1 MTQPSSSTPTP
12 STTSPPTPYDED
24 RATYTPQ
31 ALARLTLSAQAVDTA
46 SAAHALVATRN
57 DVDTGLG
64 GRVSEGVRVVAAAEG
79 VLVRA
84 VVYERERGASWEDI
98 GRYLGVDAGVAEERY
113 ASEIERWN
121 TAFQVPYRLDPT
133 GRKRIPQLPQA
144 AYNPKSSVRQL
155 DLWAGLHVTTGDWH
169 AVSGG
174 LVGPAAAPAAA
185 PYELDGPI
193 RSENLRTFLELL
205 SDYVHYD
212 FDDTDWD
219 TIALGIEETD
229 DSEDDPAAWYAYPLH
244 GSLHAAQVHL
254 AYSRPYP
261 EDDDGEPDTVSVLV
275 TGAHSRDLRL
285 RIDTLIAA
293 LGHHPRFP

>member
-1 MTQPSSSTPTP
+1 MNRHSSSIPTP
-12 STTSPPTPYDED
+12 SSTPTPYDED
-24 RATYTPQ
+24 RAAYSLQ
-31 ALARLTLSAQAVDTA
+31 ALARLALCARAVDLAAAAQA
-46 SAAHALVATRN
+46 LVGTRH
-57 DVDTGLG
+57 DVHTGLG
-64 GRVSEGVRVVAAAEG
+64 GRVSEGARAVEVAEG
-79 VLVRA
+79 VLARS

-98 GRYLGVDAGVAEERY
+98 GQYLGVDAGAAEERY
-113 ASEIERWN
+113 APELERWN
-121 TAFQVPYRLDPT
+121 TAFRVPYRLDPT

-144 AYNPKSSVRQL
+144 AYDPRSAVRQL

-174 LVGPAAAPAAA
+174 LAGPARGPSVSS
-185 PYELDGPI
+185 ELDGSV

-205 SDYVHYD
+205 SGYVHYD

-229 DSEDDPAAWYAYPLH
+229 AEDTAAWYDYPLH
-244 GSLHAAQVHL
+244 GGLHAAQVHL

-261 EDDDGEPDTVSVLV
+261 EDDDGEPDTVSVRV
-275 TGAHSRDLRL
+275 TGANSRDLRL

-293 LGHHPRFP
+293 LGHPPQFP

>member
-1 MTQPSSSTPTP
+1 MTQHSSP
-12 STTSPPTPYDED
+12 PPTPYDED
-24 RATYTPQ
+24 RAAYSHQ
-31 ALARLTLSAQAVDTA
+31 DLARLALSAQAVDV
-46 SAAHALVATRN
+46 AAAAQALVGTRS

-64 GRVSEGVRVVAAAEG
+64 GRVSEGVRVVEVAEG
-79 VLVRA
+79 VLARA

-113 ASEIERWN
+113 APELERWN

-144 AYNPKSSVRQL
+144 AYDPRSSVRQL

-174 LVGPAAAPAAA
+174 LGGLGGPAAGPAV
-185 PYELDGPI
+185 PHELDGSI

-205 SDYVHYD
+205 SEYVHYD

-229 DSEDDPAAWYAYPLH
+229 AEDDPAAWYAYPLH
-244 GSLHAAQVHL
+244 GGLHAAQVRL

-293 LGHHPRFP
+293 LGHHPQFP

>member
-1 MTQPSSSTPTP
+1 MTQHSSSTPTP
-12 STTSPPTPYDED
+12 YDKD
-24 RATYTPQ
+24 RALYSPQ

-46 SAAHALVATRN
+46 SAAQALVGTRN

-64 GRVSEGVRVVAAAEG
+64 GRVSEGVRVVEAAEG

-84 VVYERERGASWEDI
+84 VVYERERGASWEEI
-98 GRYLGVDAGVAEERY
+98 GRYLGVAAEAAEERY
-113 ASEIERWN
+113 ASELERWN

-144 AYNPKSSVRQL
+144 AYNPRSSVRQL
-155 DLWAGLHVTTGDWH
+155 DLWAGLHVTTNDWH

-174 LVGPAAAPAAA
+174 LGGPAVPH
-185 PYELDGPI
+185 ELDGAI

-205 SDYVHYD
+205 SRYVHYD

-219 TIALGIEETD
+219 TIALGIEETAD
-229 DSEDDPAAWYAYPLH
+229 DDPAAWYAYPLH
-244 GSLHAAQVHL
+244 GGLHAAQVHL

-275 TGAHSRDLRL
+275 TGAHSSDLRL

-293 LGHHPRFP
+293 LGHHPQFP